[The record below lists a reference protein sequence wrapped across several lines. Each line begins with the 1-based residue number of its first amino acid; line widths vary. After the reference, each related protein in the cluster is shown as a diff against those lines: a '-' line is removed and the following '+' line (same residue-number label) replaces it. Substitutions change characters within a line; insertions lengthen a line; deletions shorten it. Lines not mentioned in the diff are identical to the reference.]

1 MTFVP
6 KGWQTVTPRIFV
18 DDPKGLVEFIHH
30 VFDAT
35 GEFQAARP
43 TVVTIGDSMMMVSG
57 TDFRPAMPAFL
68 YVYVQDT
75 DATYTRAVARGAR
88 VLEEPTATP
97 YGDYRCMIEDMW
109 GNTWQIATHK
119 EAPRQ

>member
-1 MTFVP
+1 MIRPGAKTLLEVRGLRARVGGVEIL
-6 KGWQTVTPRIFV
+6 KGMDLTVAA
-18 DDPKGLVEFIHH
+18 GEIH
-30 VFDAT
+30 AIM
-35 GEFQAARP
+35 GP
-43 TVVTIGDSMMMVSG
+43 NGSG
-57 TDFRPAMPAFL
+57 FRPAMPAFL

-75 DATYTRAVARGAR
+75 DATYTRAVALGAR

-109 GNTWQIATHK
+109 GNTWQIATHT